1 MKRISLLS
9 IMLLLTLSA
18 CVAQNQSVTLQ
29 KDSIP
34 TATIVPALQ
43 PAAGVRDTI
52 SDNATI
58 QSRMTRTERR
68 TKRAEDYAFKIDSLI
83 ATRAFAFYPT
93 LMQAVPGGEI
103 RQVYAN
109 YFYAYI
115 SPVDL
120 EVHLPTEYGMAQQ
133 MSMLNFDTEHIGNYT
148 AVKYLTQWSI
158 SFLAKDDGVEYSF
171 SLDVSTITG
180 RSVLNV
186 ECPKGTMRYVGSI
199 GERLREKR

>member
-1 MKRISLLS
+1 
-9 IMLLLTLSA
+9 MLLLTLSA

-29 KDSIP
+29 KDSI
-34 TATIVPALQ
+34 TAATIVPALQ

-52 SDNATI
+52 NENATI

-133 MSMLNFDTEHIGNYT
+133 MSMLNFDT
-148 AVKYLTQWSI
+148 
-158 SFLAKDDGVEYSF
+158 
-171 SLDVSTITG
+171 
-180 RSVLNV
+180 
-186 ECPKGTMRYVGSI
+186 
-199 GERLREKR
+199 

>member
-1 MKRISLLS
+1 MKRISLLT
-9 IMLLLTLSA
+9 MLLLLMLSA

-34 TATIVPALQ
+34 AATIVPALQ

-52 SDNATI
+52 SKNATI

-93 LMQAVPGGEI
+93 LMQAMPGGEI

-186 ECPKGTMRYVGSI
+186 ESPKGTMRYVGSI
-199 GERLREKR
+199 GERMREKR

>member
-1 MKRISLLS
+1 
-9 IMLLLTLSA
+9 MLLLTLSA

-29 KDSIP
+29 KDSIL

-93 LMQAVPGGEI
+93 LMQAVPGGEM

-186 ECPKGTMRYVGSI
+186 ESPKGTMRYVGSI

>member
-29 KDSIP
+29 QDSIP
-34 TATIVPALQ
+34 AATIVPALQ

-52 SDNATI
+52 NENITI
-58 QSRMTRTERR
+58 ESRMTRTERR
-68 TKRAEDYAFKIDSLI
+68 AKRAEDYAFKIDSLI

-133 MSMLNFDTEHIGNYT
+133 MSMINFDTEHIGNYT

-171 SLDVSTITG
+171 SLDISTITG

-186 ECPKGTMRYVGSI
+186 ESPKGT
-199 GERLREKR
+199 

>member
-1 MKRISLLS
+1 M
-9 IMLLLTLSA
+9 LSA

-34 TATIVPALQ
+34 VATIVPALQ

-52 SDNATI
+52 SENPTI
-58 QSRMTRTERR
+58 ESRMTRTERR

-93 LMQAVPGGEI
+93 LMQAVPAGEM

>member
-1 MKRISLLS
+1 MKRISLLT

-34 TATIVPALQ
+34 AATIVPALQ

-52 SDNATI
+52 SENATI
-58 QSRMTRTERR
+58 ESRMTRTERR

-93 LMQAVPGGEI
+93 LMQAVPGGEM

-120 EVHLPTEYGMAQQ
+120 ENIGETAVQRPHTCLAFRIHQPKVSPQITGAGYDE
-133 MSMLNFDTEHIGNYT
+133 EHI
-148 AVKYLTQWSI
+148 
-158 SFLAKDDGVEYSF
+158 
-171 SLDVSTITG
+171 
-180 RSVLNV
+180 
-186 ECPKGTMRYVGSI
+186 
-199 GERLREKR
+199 

>member
-34 TATIVPALQ
+34 AATIVPALQ

-52 SDNATI
+52 NENVTI
-58 QSRMTRTERR
+58 ESRMTRTERR
-68 TKRAEDYAFKIDSLI
+68 TKRADDYAFKIDSLI

-171 SLDVSTITG
+171 SLDISTITG

-199 GERLREKR
+199 GERMREKR

>member
-29 KDSIP
+29 QDSIP
-34 TATIVPALQ
+34 AATIVPALQ

-52 SDNATI
+52 SDNATT

-68 TKRAEDYAFKIDSLI
+68 AKRAEDYAFKIDSLI

-186 ECPKGTMRYVGSI
+186 ESPKGTMRYVGSI

>member
-1 MKRISLLS
+1 MKRISLLT

-18 CVAQNQSVTLQ
+18 CVAQNQSVALQ

-52 SDNATI
+52 SNNATI

-171 SLDVSTITG
+171 SLDISTITG

-186 ECPKGTMRYVGSI
+186 ESPKGTMRYVGSI
-199 GERLREKR
+199 GERMREKR

>member
-1 MKRISLLS
+1 
-9 IMLLLTLSA
+9 MLLLTLSA
-18 CVAQNQSVTLQ
+18 CVAQNQSVALQ
-29 KDSIP
+29 QDSIP
-34 TATIVPALQ
+34 AATIVPALQ

-58 QSRMTRTERR
+58 ESRMTRTERR

-109 YFYAYI
+109 YFYVYI

-199 GERLREKR
+199 GERMREKR

>member
-1 MKRISLLS
+1 
-9 IMLLLTLSA
+9 MLLLLMLSA
-18 CVAQNQSVTLQ
+18 CVAQNQSVALQ

-52 SDNATI
+52 SENATI

-133 MSMLNFDTEHIGNYT
+133 MSMINFDTEHIGNYT

-171 SLDVSTITG
+171 SLDISTITG

-186 ECPKGTMRYVGSI
+186 ESPKGTMRYVGSI
-199 GERLREKR
+199 GERMREKR

>member
-1 MKRISLLS
+1 
-9 IMLLLTLSA
+9 MLLLTLSA

-52 SDNATI
+52 SENATI

-93 LMQAVPGGEI
+93 LMQAVPGGEM

-199 GERLREKR
+199 GERMREKR

>member
-1 MKRISLLS
+1 MKRISLLT
-9 IMLLLTLSA
+9 MLLLLTLSA

-29 KDSIP
+29 QDSIP

-52 SDNATI
+52 NENVTI
-58 QSRMTRTERR
+58 ESRMTRTERR

-186 ECPKGTMRYVGSI
+186 ESPKGTMRYVGSI
-199 GERLREKR
+199 GERMREKR

>member
-1 MKRISLLS
+1 
-9 IMLLLTLSA
+9 MLLLTLSA

-34 TATIVPALQ
+34 TSTIVPALQ

-93 LMQAVPGGEI
+93 LMQAVPAGEI
-103 RQVYAN
+103 RQIYAN
-109 YFYAYI
+109 YFYVYI

-148 AVKYLTQWSI
+148 AVKYLTQWNI

-171 SLDVSTITG
+171 SLDISTITG

-199 GERLREKR
+199 GERMREKR

>member
-18 CVAQNQSVTLQ
+18 CVAQNQSVALQ
-29 KDSIP
+29 QDSIP
-34 TATIVPALQ
+34 AATIVPALQ
-43 PAAGVRDTI
+43 PAAGLRDTI
-52 SDNATI
+52 SDNATT
-58 QSRMTRTERR
+58 QSRMTHTERR

-186 ECPKGTMRYVGSI
+186 ESPKGTMRYVGSI

>member
-1 MKRISLLS
+1 M
-9 IMLLLTLSA
+9 LSA
-18 CVAQNQSVTLQ
+18 CVAQNQSVALQ
-29 KDSIP
+29 QDSIP
-34 TATIVPALQ
+34 AATIVPALQ

-52 SDNATI
+52 NESATI
-58 QSRMTRTERR
+58 ESRMTRTERR

-133 MSMLNFDTEHIGNYT
+133 MSMLNFDTEHIGGYT

-199 GERLREKR
+199 GERMREKR

>member
-18 CVAQNQSVTLQ
+18 CVAQNQSVALQ
-29 KDSIP
+29 QDSIP
-34 TATIVPALQ
+34 AATIVPALQ

-52 SDNATI
+52 NENVTI
-58 QSRMTRTERR
+58 ESRMTRTERR
-68 TKRAEDYAFKIDSLI
+68 TKRADDYAFKIDSLI

-171 SLDVSTITG
+171 SLDISTITG

-186 ECPKGTMRYVGSI
+186 ECPKGTM
-199 GERLREKR
+199 

>member
-1 MKRISLLS
+1 MKRISLLT
-9 IMLLLTLSA
+9 MLLLLTLSA
-18 CVAQNQSVTLQ
+18 CVAQNQSVAIQ
-29 KDSIP
+29 QDSIP
-34 TATIVPALQ
+34 AATIVPALQ
-43 PAAGVRDTI
+43 PAVGVRDTI
-52 SDNATI
+52 SENATI

-186 ECPKGTMRYVGSI
+186 ESPKGTMRYVGSI

>member
-1 MKRISLLS
+1 
-9 IMLLLTLSA
+9 MLLLTLSA
-18 CVAQNQSVTLQ
+18 CVAQNQSVALQ
-29 KDSIP
+29 QDSIP
-34 TATIVPALQ
+34 AATIVPALQ
-43 PAAGVRDTI
+43 PAAGLRDTI
-52 SDNATI
+52 SDNATT
-58 QSRMTRTERR
+58 QSRMTHTERR

-186 ECPKGTMRYVGSI
+186 ESPKGTMRYVGSI

>member
-18 CVAQNQSVTLQ
+18 CVAQNQSVALQ
-29 KDSIP
+29 QDSIP
-34 TATIVPALQ
+34 AATIVPTLQ

-52 SDNATI
+52 NENVTI
-58 QSRMTRTERR
+58 ESRMTRTERR
-68 TKRAEDYAFKIDSLI
+68 AKRAEDYAFKIDSLI

-186 ECPKGTMRYVGSI
+186 ESPKGTMRYVGSI

>member
-1 MKRISLLS
+1 
-9 IMLLLTLSA
+9 MLLLTLSA
-18 CVAQNQSVTLQ
+18 CVAQNQSVALQ

-52 SDNATI
+52 SDNVTI
-58 QSRMTRTERR
+58 EIRMTRTERR

-93 LMQAVPGGEI
+93 LMQAVPGGEM

-158 SFLAKDDGVEYSF
+158 SFLAKDDGVEYGF
-171 SLDVSTITG
+171 SLDISTITG

-186 ECPKGTMRYVGSI
+186 ESPKGTMRYVGSI
-199 GERLREKR
+199 GERIREKR

>member
-1 MKRISLLS
+1 MKRISL
-9 IMLLLTLSA
+9 ITIILLLTLSA

-29 KDSIP
+29 HDSIP
-34 TATIVPALQ
+34 AATIVPALQ
-43 PAAGVRDTI
+43 TAAGVRDTI
-52 SDNATI
+52 TESIPT

-103 RQVYAN
+103 RQVYAD
-109 YFYAYI
+109 YFYIYI

-133 MSMLNFDTEHIGNYT
+133 MSMLNFDTEHIGDYT

-180 RSVLNV
+180 RSVLNIV
-186 ECPKGTMRYVGSI
+186 YPNGTMRYVGSI
-199 GERLREKR
+199 GEHLREKR

>member
-1 MKRISLLS
+1 MKRISLLT
-9 IMLLLTLSA
+9 MLLLLTLSA
-18 CVAQNQSVTLQ
+18 CVAQNQSVALQ
-29 KDSIP
+29 QDSIP
-34 TATIVPALQ
+34 AATIVPALQ

-120 EVHLPTEYGMAQQ
+120 EVHLPTEYGLAQQ
-133 MSMLNFDTEHIGNYT
+133 MSMINFDTEHIGNYT

-158 SFLAKDDGVEYSF
+158 SFLAKNDGVEYSF

-186 ECPKGTMRYVGSI
+186 ESPKGTMRYVGSI
-199 GERLREKR
+199 GERMREKR

>member
-1 MKRISLLS
+1 M
-9 IMLLLTLSA
+9 LSA
-18 CVAQNQSVTLQ
+18 CVAQNQSVALQ
-29 KDSIP
+29 QDSIP
-34 TATIVPALQ
+34 VATIVPALQ

-52 SDNATI
+52 NENVTI

>member
-1 MKRISLLS
+1 
-9 IMLLLTLSA
+9 MLLLTLSA
-18 CVAQNQSVTLQ
+18 CVAQNQSVAIQ
-29 KDSIP
+29 QDSIP
-34 TATIVPALQ
+34 AATIVPALQ

-58 QSRMTRTERR
+58 ESRMTRTERR

-93 LMQAVPGGEI
+93 LMQAVPGGEM

-120 EVHLPTEYGMAQQ
+120 EVHLPTEYGLAQQ
-133 MSMLNFDTEHIGNYT
+133 MSIINFDTEHIGNYT

-199 GERLREKR
+199 GERMREKR

>member
-1 MKRISLLS
+1 ML
-9 IMLLLTLSA
+9 LLLTLSA
-18 CVAQNQSVTLQ
+18 CVAQNQSVAIQ
-29 KDSIP
+29 QDSIP
-34 TATIVPALQ
+34 AATIVPALQ

-68 TKRAEDYAFKIDSLI
+68 TKRAKDYAFKIDSLI

-186 ECPKGTMRYVGSI
+186 ESPKGTMRYVGSI
-199 GERLREKR
+199 GERMREKR

>member
-1 MKRISLLS
+1 MKRISLLT
-9 IMLLLTLSA
+9 MLLLLTLSA

-34 TATIVPALQ
+34 AATIVPALQ

-52 SDNATI
+52 SKNATI

-171 SLDVSTITG
+171 RWMYLQLRDV
-180 RSVLNV
+180 R
-186 ECPKGTMRYVGSI
+186 C
-199 GERLREKR
+199 

>member
-1 MKRISLLS
+1 
-9 IMLLLTLSA
+9 MLLLTLSA

-34 TATIVPALQ
+34 AATIVPALQ

-52 SDNATI
+52 NENVTI
-58 QSRMTRTERR
+58 ESRMTRTERR
-68 TKRAEDYAFKIDSLI
+68 TKRAEDYAFTIDSLI

>member
-29 KDSIP
+29 QDSIP
-34 TATIVPALQ
+34 AATIVPALQ

-52 SDNATI
+52 NENITI
-58 QSRMTRTERR
+58 ESRMTRTERR
-68 TKRAEDYAFKIDSLI
+68 AKRAEDYAFKIDSLI

-199 GERLREKR
+199 GERMREKR

>member
-1 MKRISLLS
+1 MKRISLLT
-9 IMLLLTLSA
+9 MLLLLTLSA
-18 CVAQNQSVTLQ
+18 CVAQNQSVALQ
-29 KDSIP
+29 QDSIP
-34 TATIVPALQ
+34 AATIVPALQ

-52 SDNATI
+52 SENATI

-186 ECPKGTMRYVGSI
+186 ESPKGTMRYVGSI

>member
-1 MKRISLLS
+1 
-9 IMLLLTLSA
+9 MLLLTLSA
-18 CVAQNQSVTLQ
+18 CVAQNQSVALQ
-29 KDSIP
+29 QDSIP
-34 TATIVPALQ
+34 AATIVPALQ

-52 SDNATI
+52 NENVTI
-58 QSRMTRTERR
+58 ESRMTRTERR
-68 TKRAEDYAFKIDSLI
+68 TKRADDYAFKIDSLI

-171 SLDVSTITG
+171 SLDISTITG

-186 ECPKGTMRYVGSI
+186 ESPKGTMRYVGSI
-199 GERLREKR
+199 GERMREKR